1 MFKVRHLS
9 KTIQGKSILNDL
21 CFEVDHGEI
30 GIFLGESGAGKSTL
44 LRVLNNLESC
54 ESGEFSL
61 DGVALDV
68 KNVNNDHTVGMVFQ
82 HFNLFEH
89 LSVEENITLALTKCK
104 GMSKREALASASAL
118 LERYGLLD
126 KAKDRI
132 HKLSGG
138 QKQRLAIAR
147 TLALDPKII
156 CLDEPTSALDPRLTA
171 QVAQFITALAA
182 DNRIVLLTTHDMH
195 LLEQLDGRLFLMEKG
210 EIIATASKKECVC
223 SPSAHPKLHSF
234 FQGG

>member
-9 KTIQGKSILNDL
+9 KKIHNKSILNNL
-21 CFEVDHGEI
+21 NFEINHGEI
-30 GIFLGESGAGKSTL
+30 AIFLGESGAGKSTL
-44 LRVLNNLESC
+44 LRILNNLESY

-61 DGVALDV
+61 DDVMLDL
-68 KNVNNDHTVGMVFQ
+68 KNVNKDHTVGMVFQ

-89 LSVEENITLALTKCK
+89 LNVEENITLALTKCK
-104 GMSKREALASASAL
+104 DMSKQEAIVIAHSL
-118 LERYGLLD
+118 LECYGLLD

-156 CLDEPTSALDPRLTA
+156 CLDEPTSALDPRLTM
-171 QVAQFITALAA
+171 QVAQFISALSA

-195 LLEQLDGRLFLMEKG
+195 LVEQLDGQLFLMEKG
-210 EIIATASKKECVC
+210 EITATTSKKECMS
-223 SPSAHPKLHSF
+223 SPLSHAKLQSF
-234 FQGG
+234 FQGI